1 MSTIAI
7 KATIKT
13 MGSREAQSH
22 FGKLLDTARR
32 EPVLVERHGRGV
44 AVVLSSEDYFDFL
57 AEDAYWGERALEAR
71 TRGHLSEKKSEALL
85 ASLHHAPD

>member
-1 MSTIAI
+1 
-7 KATIKT
+7 

-44 AVVLSSEDYFDFL
+44 AVVLSSEDYFDL
-57 AEDAYWGERALEAR
+57 SAENAYWGERAIKAR
-71 TRGHLSEKKSEALL
+71 RRGHLSKKKSEALI
-85 ASLHHAPD
+85 AALHHAPD